1 MVTKNPKGNLGT
13 TSNID
18 WAGKLRK
25 LLQTMC
31 HRRAVLAAEGANA
44 FPTEELDA
52 YLQQYDELVEEG
64 MAVQPEPEKFPGNAA
79 GLAKENSAVSLNVFG
94 TSRTTSSVSP
104 EIG

>member
-1 MVTKNPKGNLGT
+1 MGILPMANGVAVHDFWKPYHKYDNVLHAMCCAHLERELVYAEESGNQ
-13 TSNID
+13 D

-52 YLQQYDELVEEG
+52 YL
-64 MAVQPEPEKFPGNAA
+64 
-79 GLAKENSAVSLNVFG
+79 
-94 TSRTTSSVSP
+94 
-104 EIG
+104 